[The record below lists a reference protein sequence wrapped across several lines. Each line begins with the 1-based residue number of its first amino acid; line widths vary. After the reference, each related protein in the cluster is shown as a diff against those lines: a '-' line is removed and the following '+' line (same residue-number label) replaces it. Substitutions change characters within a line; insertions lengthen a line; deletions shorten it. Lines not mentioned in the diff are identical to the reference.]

1 MSDFKVKV
9 TADLDASQLEAKL
22 MALQNRTINIKT
34 NVNLNGNGVSNLNNQ
49 LQQVQ
54 NNANNISASFKNI
67 AATKIKVDALNFLK
81 NQTENAVQSV
91 TDLNKAM
98 TLVNMT
104 MSNMSGS
111 SLYSLKQQSLSM
123 AKDLSAYTK
132 TVTDAVTIYAN
143 ENESAA
149 SMLAKAQPTVLLSAA
164 SGMSASSSA
173 DAIQGI
179 MNQFNLS
186 EDQAMHIA
194 DVTEKLSSE
203 IALDFSKGCDTIS
216 QAIATSGSV
225 VNEAGMS
232 FEKYA
237 ALVSTTAEKTRQSG
251 SQIGNAFKTIF
262 SRISRSKDGLTTDA
276 EMSKAEEA
284 FKSVDVSVRGTD
296 GDLRDVSDTLDDLNQ
311 VWGTLNHSQKS
322 YVAEQA
328 AGVKQKNI
336 FEAAM
341 DSYSKALQLEQDA
354 LNSDGTAMKINE
366 KRADSINGKM
376 EKLSATMT
384 QLYSDAMPEE
394 AIEGMIDFATAV
406 AKVVDNFGLFQSALS
421 SLGVVGGAKIIST
434 IASNWTGLL
443 SAITSPVG
451 IGSLAVGGAVA
462 AISAYQKSVQEMM
475 ESAKQAGSEWESG
488 QEGIQENI
496 DKVTELRDALDA
508 GTLSEQEAASAKS
521 ELLSIQESLTESY
534 GDQVAGIDLIN
545 GSLTEQIDLL
555 DKVSQK
561 QAEQFQN
568 ENKEGIEKAEKEI
581 EKKRHTYLGQFYDN
595 GSDESEAL
603 KKSFKDLQNKY
614 GDDVFT
620 SELESDGI
628 TVDLHFNADA
638 STAKEA
644 LNDFMSDVSD
654 IEKQYGQSDTLDLL
668 SDNASAGLSKAN
680 KVLDEYG
687 DLYDQAQKAK
697 LVAEDDLFKAP
708 SGKEQTAVKWLN
720 DYTKAVEAYNDALS
734 EGNSDAIKQTSTEF
748 EAVDSAVQSLLKNSG
763 MSEFA
768 DQFTEVRD
776 QLNESAISA
785 NKFNEALSGND
796 SSKFGKEVKKNADAL
811 KELNLTDTDFKYA
824 FETDGIQEGEDQI
837 NSLVDSALE
846 CGLISDKSSE
856 QVSKLVNVL
865 SSLGIISSS
874 TGEDV
879 DTTTQAVSDLT
890 EQIDN
895 AQTVLTGIEK
905 ANSIL
910 NSQSTGKSISI
921 DDYNSDELADY
932 TSALEYSNDALQ
944 LNAEKV
950 RELQKAKA
958 EEAIQTNDNQKLEK
972 QNQYMENIAQIEQ
985 LQEELRGLS
994 DAKSENAQAIQES
1007 INALLSE
1014 NDGIVNQC
1022 NQLDLLSASLR
1033 EATGAYQNWLDKQN
1047 GSESGD
1053 MFDDAMGALTHIED
1067 VTQNTDSEDYGRIGT
1082 NSYKAAVDFIIPDT
1096 IDHNDEAAVSS
1107 YIDSVEHYFN
1117 HDSDGNRTGLD
1128 VAEFCAKATKAGLME
1143 LDEASDEYKIAGQRT
1158 MQDFAD
1164 GLNLSL
1170 PMVQSMFG
1178 EMGEFGAEFDWA
1190 DEAVKTLG
1198 DLGMAA
1204 GEAKGRI
1211 EELKGNENLDIQID
1225 VSDIEN
1231 TEDKIATLDNTIAQ
1245 MQQYKTTLD
1254 VDSSQVDDANTVI
1267 QYCVT
1272 QKQMLETPAIMNVD
1286 TSKVNGELSSALSL
1300 LQQFQNAQNN
1310 VELQTAIKADTSE
1323 AQGKVDSLVSEIQ
1336 GLSPEIQAKLN
1347 IDTTSADTITAS
1359 LQGLTPEIMVKAGVD
1374 SSVVDAYA
1382 AEEKKSDGIVK
1393 WENNTGAVDAW
1404 AAQMHTSN
1412 GQVTWTNDIS
1422 QVKTTFTATG
1432 TVNWT
1437 NTTPP
1442 TGGTHGVNGT
1452 AHASGTAHYNHLVGH
1467 AYANGNW
1474 GTKTGG
1480 TTLVGELGREIVVDP
1495 GSGTWH
1501 TVGDNG
1507 AEFVNIP
1514 AGSIVFNHLQS
1525 EALLERGFVNG
1536 RGTARAN
1543 GTAMVRGGIS
1553 KKQANIASHK
1563 TTYAGSHSSS
1573 PSSTT
1578 PVNTSAQKSNTK
1590 ATNDNTK
1597 ATKKNTSAFDFVAQ
1611 RLSYFANKTK
1621 AIADTI
1627 TDYVSSAFKTSQLN
1641 KQIKAIDSEINVNT
1655 RAAQAYLDKANSV
1668 GLTHNQR
1675 KTIQEG
1681 SYSIVDYETS
1691 SSGNTKTLYD
1701 KLNDYKKYYDE
1712 YVKCTQA
1719 VQDLKNQQ
1727 MELFEQWANMP
1738 IENAEKKLERL
1749 KNGFKG
1755 LTAIQARMNVANL
1768 GGSAQS
1774 FLKQQM
1780 TNTLK
1785 PYTTIINNRKNA
1797 QTKYNTAVKT
1807 QKSAQSQANKDAKT
1821 LKTATS
1827 KLKNNK
1833 SVSLNRN
1840 ERNRINSGLSLSTK
1854 GLKGTKKKLVEQY
1867 NSALKKNTTSQNK
1880 LASAKSATT
1889 RAKNTLATA
1898 NSNYNKIKP
1907 IYSVYSSQYKEL
1919 TKYMKSGDSLSYQ
1932 NSLVD
1937 AELANTKSQNAV
1949 NQTAYKQAVQN
1960 RLNIQ
1965 KQADAVNPT
1974 KIRENAKTKAKKT
1987 GSSILKKYS
1996 KKLTKSQRNSLKN
2009 GTKVNTKGI
2018 KNKKLLKQ
2026 LNAYNK
2032 ALDNASK
2039 KAKNSQEK
2047 YNQLSQQLT
2056 IAKNKEM
2063 EIAATAAESQAEYA
2077 QKAIE
2082 AEQTKF
2088 DNVSQ
2093 YYNTKIDYEK
2103 SLADKSEK
2111 VRELDSEK
2119 GNYTKSSDYN
2129 AQISDMQKQQ
2139 QLQSEL
2145 IEKLQKQLD
2154 KSVKT
2159 GKIKKGSDEWLKMRT
2174 EIVEAESA
2182 VADYNTQIE
2191 NLKQQQLTTKYEEMF
2206 DRAIDKADKFISK
2219 LNSIDD
2225 LISDDMKYDYETGE
2239 LTEFG
2244 ALSIALNAKELDSQ
2258 IENIKQ
2264 YAQKRKKIMDDFANG
2279 KYGEQKYDE
2288 LMAENDSSMQ
2298 SAIKNAS
2305 NYRDAIVK
2313 IITSQAQAVQ
2323 DALFKVMDARK
2334 KALQKKK
2341 EYYDYDKQLKNKTSE
2356 IQLLDQQI
2364 AALDGL
2370 TDAESKAMKAKLE
2383 AQRKEKQEDLDDT
2396 VRDHVYDLQI
2406 DGLDDLKDQLS
2417 EDFEKWSKELASN
2430 LDKTT
2435 EVINKA
2441 VNSVGNNTAQVM
2453 DALAQVLKAYGVEPS
2468 DVLTNSDLNKLDGYA
2483 SGTKR
2488 VGGVPRLAMT
2498 NEKGREILVTKKGIL
2513 TPVLPTDGVVPS
2525 DMTSTL
2531 MSMAVDYQNFRMPEI
2546 KMPEIELVSK
2556 KDNEGGNVY
2565 NTHYD
2570 TLLTVQGDVT
2580 KDSLPDL
2587 KTILKQASEYTQN
2600 DIRKNRR
2607 RFG

>member
-1 MSDFKVKV
+1 M
-9 TADLDASQLEAKL
+9 
-22 MALQNRTINIKT
+22 
-34 NVNLNGNGVSNLNNQ
+34 
-49 LQQVQ
+49 
-54 NNANNISASFKNI
+54 
-67 AATKIKVDALNFLK
+67 
-81 NQTENAVQSV
+81 
-91 TDLNKAM
+91 
-98 TLVNMT
+98 
-104 MSNMSGS
+104 
-111 SLYSLKQQSLSM
+111 
-123 AKDLSAYTK
+123 
-132 TVTDAVTIYAN
+132 
-143 ENESAA
+143 
-149 SMLAKAQPTVLLSAA
+149 
-164 SGMSASSSA
+164 
-173 DAIQGI
+173 
-179 MNQFNLS
+179 
-186 EDQAMHIA
+186 
-194 DVTEKLSSE
+194 
-203 IALDFSKGCDTIS
+203 
-216 QAIATSGSV
+216 
-225 VNEAGMS
+225 
-232 FEKYA
+232 
-237 ALVSTTAEKTRQSG
+237 
-251 SQIGNAFKTIF
+251 
-262 SRISRSKDGLTTDA
+262 
-276 EMSKAEEA
+276 
-284 FKSVDVSVRGTD
+284 
-296 GDLRDVSDTLDDLNQ
+296 
-311 VWGTLNHSQKS
+311 
-322 YVAEQA
+322 
-328 AGVKQKNI
+328 
-336 FEAAM
+336 
-341 DSYSKALQLEQDA
+341 
-354 LNSDGTAMKINE
+354 
-366 KRADSINGKM
+366 
-376 EKLSATMT
+376 
-384 QLYSDAMPEE
+384 
-394 AIEGMIDFATAV
+394 
-406 AKVVDNFGLFQSALS
+406 
-421 SLGVVGGAKIIST
+421 
-434 IASNWTGLL
+434 
-443 SAITSPVG
+443 
-451 IGSLAVGGAVA
+451 
-462 AISAYQKSVQEMM
+462 
-475 ESAKQAGSEWESG
+475 
-488 QEGIQENI
+488 
-496 DKVTELRDALDA
+496 
-508 GTLSEQEAASAKS
+508 
-521 ELLSIQESLTESY
+521 
-534 GDQVAGIDLIN
+534 
-545 GSLTEQIDLL
+545 
-555 DKVSQK
+555 
-561 QAEQFQN
+561 
-568 ENKEGIEKAEKEI
+568 
-581 EKKRHTYLGQFYDN
+581 
-595 GSDESEAL
+595 
-603 KKSFKDLQNKY
+603 
-614 GDDVFT
+614 
-620 SELESDGI
+620 
-628 TVDLHFNADA
+628 
-638 STAKEA
+638 
-644 LNDFMSDVSD
+644 
-654 IEKQYGQSDTLDLL
+654 
-668 SDNASAGLSKAN
+668 
-680 KVLDEYG
+680 
-687 DLYDQAQKAK
+687 
-697 LVAEDDLFKAP
+697 
-708 SGKEQTAVKWLN
+708 
-720 DYTKAVEAYNDALS
+720 
-734 EGNSDAIKQTSTEF
+734 
-748 EAVDSAVQSLLKNSG
+748 
-763 MSEFA
+763 
-768 DQFTEVRD
+768 
-776 QLNESAISA
+776 
-785 NKFNEALSGND
+785 
-796 SSKFGKEVKKNADAL
+796 
-811 KELNLTDTDFKYA
+811 
-824 FETDGIQEGEDQI
+824 
-837 NSLVDSALE
+837 
-846 CGLISDKSSE
+846 
-856 QVSKLVNVL
+856 
-865 SSLGIISSS
+865 
-874 TGEDV
+874 
-879 DTTTQAVSDLT
+879 
-890 EQIDN
+890 
-895 AQTVLTGIEK
+895 
-905 ANSIL
+905 
-910 NSQSTGKSISI
+910 
-921 DDYNSDELADY
+921 
-932 TSALEYSNDALQ
+932 
-944 LNAEKV
+944 
-950 RELQKAKA
+950 
-958 EEAIQTNDNQKLEK
+958 
-972 QNQYMENIAQIEQ
+972 
-985 LQEELRGLS
+985 
-994 DAKSENAQAIQES
+994 
-1007 INALLSE
+1007 
-1014 NDGIVNQC
+1014 
-1022 NQLDLLSASLR
+1022 
-1033 EATGAYQNWLDKQN
+1033 
-1047 GSESGD
+1047 
-1053 MFDDAMGALTHIED
+1053 
-1067 VTQNTDSEDYGRIGT
+1067 
-1082 NSYKAAVDFIIPDT
+1082 
-1096 IDHNDEAAVSS
+1096 
-1107 YIDSVEHYFN
+1107 
-1117 HDSDGNRTGLD
+1117 
-1128 VAEFCAKATKAGLME
+1128 
-1143 LDEASDEYKIAGQRT
+1143 
-1158 MQDFAD
+1158 
-1164 GLNLSL
+1164 
-1170 PMVQSMFG
+1170 
-1178 EMGEFGAEFDWA
+1178 
-1190 DEAVKTLG
+1190 
-1198 DLGMAA
+1198 
-1204 GEAKGRI
+1204 
-1211 EELKGNENLDIQID
+1211 
-1225 VSDIEN
+1225 
-1231 TEDKIATLDNTIAQ
+1231 
-1245 MQQYKTTLD
+1245 
-1254 VDSSQVDDANTVI
+1254 
-1267 QYCVT
+1267 
-1272 QKQMLETPAIMNVD
+1272 
-1286 TSKVNGELSSALSL
+1286 
-1300 LQQFQNAQNN
+1300 
-1310 VELQTAIKADTSE
+1310 
-1323 AQGKVDSLVSEIQ
+1323 
-1336 GLSPEIQAKLN
+1336 
-1347 IDTTSADTITAS
+1347 
-1359 LQGLTPEIMVKAGVD
+1359 
-1374 SSVVDAYA
+1374 
-1382 AEEKKSDGIVK
+1382 
-1393 WENNTGAVDAW
+1393 DAW

-1442 TGGTHGVNGT
+1442 TGGKHGVNGT

-1467 AYANGNW
+1467 AYADGNW

-1578 PVNTSAQKSNTK
+1578 PTNTSAQKSNTK

-1621 AIADTI
+1621 AIADKI
-1627 TDYVSSAFKTSQLN
+1627 TDYVSSAFKTSQL
-1641 KQIKAIDSEINVNT
+1641 KRQINAIDSEINVNT

-1668 GLTHNQR
+1668 GLTYNQR

-1949 NQTAYKQAVQN
+1949 NQTAYKQAIQN

-1987 GSSILKKYS
+1987 ASSILKKYS

-2111 VRELDSEK
+2111 DRELDSAK
-2119 GNYTKSSDYN
+2119 GKYTKSSDYN

-2145 IEKLQKQLD
+2145 AEKLQAQLD
-2154 KSVKT
+2154 KSVKS

-2258 IENIKQ
+2258 IANIKQ
-2264 YAQKRKKIMDDFANG
+2264 YAQKRKQIMDDFANG
-2279 KYGEQKYDE
+2279 EYGEQKYDE

-2341 EYYDYDKQLKNKTSE
+2341 EYFDYDKQLKNKTSE

-2406 DGLDDLKDQLS
+2406 AGLDDLKDQLS

-2531 MSMAVDYQNFRMPEI
+2531 MQMAMDYKGFEMPEVI
-2546 KMPEIELVSK
+2546 MPNIEIVNKGEP
-2556 KDNEGGNVY
+2556 DGGNVY
-2565 NTHYD
+2565 NHYD
-2570 TLLTVQGDVT
+2570 SLLTVQGDVT
-2580 KDSLPDL
+2580 KDTLPDL
-2587 KTILKQASEYTQN
+2587 KTILQKASEYTQN